1 MRHEEKYCIW
11 SGSSIGGCPLEE
23 ASEQERI
30 PSIIGSIVWCCPTS
44 RVWYIIKCG
53 FFYLVC
59 GSIVYSVFVVIIF
72 SDLVWFLTIGIRAL
86 SLAGVVGNYFLF
98 LQIFFRRRKKRA
110 ATFQT
115 FSVYFCAKFVEKG
128 CISEFLSEKH
138 PI

>member
-1 MRHEEKYCIW
+1 MVFPYLK
-11 SGSSIGGCPLEE
+11 GL
-23 ASEQERI
+23 
-30 PSIIGSIVWCCPTS
+30 V
-44 RVWYIIKCG
+44 IIKCG
-53 FFYLVC
+53 FFYLAC

-72 SDLVWFLTIGIRAL
+72 VDLYWYLTSGIRAL

-115 FSVYFCAKFVEKG
+115 FSVYLCAKFAENG